1 MKKIAVIDDEY
12 IVVAGMTA
20 ILERLNLDYKIA
32 GSAGNGVEGCELIR
46 REKPDIVFTDIRM
59 PGLDGLSMIEE
70 LKEELPETSFFVI
83 SGYTE
88 FEYARRALLLKVE
101 NYLDKPITIEKVKA
115 CLQDYED
122 RQKKKSEKKSREMRE
137 AGLASEIWE
146 RRDDKAIN
154 ALVMSDS
161 EGFRSCCEEYFAYL
175 SQEISFNRMK
185 EECYR
190 FLCVIL
196 EIYAGQKKQYDDN
209 LIIPCT
215 KVMQM
220 EKKEELEEFFRAVTG
235 KIAAETEADQRSCSH
250 RTINRLLQYIHDHY
264 DQDIGLTEL
273 ADQVDLNPAYLSIL
287 FKENVGMSYVK
298 YLTDIRIS
306 KAKNLLAQG
315 WKVADVSEKVG
326 YNNYRYF
333 CDIFKK
339 HTGVTPNEY
348 RSSVKN
354 ETGDGAYRQI

>member
-1 MKKIAVIDDEY
+1 MKKVIVVDDEY
-12 IVVAGMTA
+12 IVIAGMSA
-20 ILERLNLDYKIA
+20 ILERLNLNYEIA
-32 GSAGNGVEGCELIR
+32 GSAGNGIDGCELIR

-59 PGLDGLSMIEE
+59 PGLDGLSMIEQV
-70 LKEELPETSFFVI
+70 KEELPETSFFVI

-101 NYLDKPITIEKVKA
+101 NYLDKPITIDKVKS
-115 CLQDYED
+115 CIQEYEE
-122 RQKKKSEKKSREMRE
+122 RQKKKKEKKNRELME
-137 AGLASEIWE
+137 AGMASEVRE

-154 ALVMSDS
+154 ALIMADS
-161 EGFRSCCEEYFAYL
+161 EGFRSQCAEYFDCL
-175 SQEISFNRMK
+175 NQSGSFNQMK

-190 FLCVIL
+190 FLCVVL

-215 KVMQM
+215 KVMQIE
-220 EKKEELEEFFRAVTG
+220 EKKELEELFDTVTG
-235 KIAAETEADQRSCSH
+235 KIATAIEADRLSCSH
-250 RTINRLLQYIHDHY
+250 KTINQLLQYIHDHY
-264 DQDIGLTEL
+264 DKDIGLTEL

-298 YLTDIRIS
+298 YLTDIRIG
-306 KAKNLLAQG
+306 KAKKLLIQG

-348 RSSVKN
+348 RISAKN
-354 ETGDGAYRQI
+354 ESSI